1 MTLLGE
7 SFCEVLLDRGSIP
20 LASTKKR

>member
-7 SFCEVLLDRGSIP
+7 SFANEHYQIGS
-20 LASTKKR
+20 